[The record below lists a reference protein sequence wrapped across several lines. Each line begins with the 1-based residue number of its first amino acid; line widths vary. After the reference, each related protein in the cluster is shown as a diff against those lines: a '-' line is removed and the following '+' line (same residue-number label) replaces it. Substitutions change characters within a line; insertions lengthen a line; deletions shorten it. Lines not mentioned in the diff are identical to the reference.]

1 MRISGRSWRS
11 LIKIGIVAAVS
22 VLLFTIIM
30 NAAVNPVAGE
40 TETYTADFTDV
51 SGLRPNGDVRVRG
64 VQVGKVE
71 NIDIVQED
79 DRTIARV
86 RFTSTVDHPV
96 TTATTLA
103 VKYQNLTGVRYVDMV
118 SPDGGAPTD
127 TVPLDRT
134 TPSFDLTTLFNGLQ
148 PVLATMNTDEINEI
162 SQNALTLL
170 QGDGGGL
177 APMLD
182 SLQKLG
188 DYATDRQQVISTL
201 VANLAR
207 ISDSLG
213 GKSDAIIDILH
224 SLEVPVDAAI
234 AVLDEF
240 VGTSVLGPQ
249 FLGPIASILRT
260 LGLEKGQ
267 DFNKMISDAFGTV
280 GSFSQA
286 LQVLPGTLSIL
297 DSPRV
302 GIGGASNMQ
311 CSNGPADL
319 PADVTLLLNGSGV
332 TVCRL

>member
-1 MRISGRSWRS
+1 MRISRRS
-11 LIKIGIVAAVS
+11 LRSLAKISVVAAVS
-22 VLLFTIIM
+22 VLLFGIIM
-30 NAAVNPVAGE
+30 NAVVNPVAGE
-40 TETYTADFTDV
+40 TKTYTADFTDV

-64 VQVGKVE
+64 VQVGKVQE
-71 NIDIVQED
+71 IDIVQQD
-79 DRTIARV
+79 GQTIARV
-86 RFTSTVDHPV
+86 RFTTTMEQPV
-96 TTATTLA
+96 TTATKLA
-103 VKYQNLTGVRYVDMV
+103 VKYQNLTGVRYVDME

-127 TVPLDRT
+127 TVPLART

-148 PVLATMNTDEINEI
+148 PVLATMNTNEINEI

-170 QGDGGGL
+170 QGDGDGL

-188 DYATDRQQVISTL
+188 DFATDRQQVISTL

-207 ISDSLG
+207 ISDSFG
-213 GKSDAIIDILH
+213 GKSDAIIDILR

-249 FLGPIASILRT
+249 FLGPVASILRT

-280 GSFSQA
+280 GSFGQA

-297 DSPRV
+297 DSPRI
-302 GIGGASNMQ
+302 GIGGASDMQ
-311 CSNGPADL
+311 CTHGPADL
-319 PADVTLLLNGSGV
+319 PADVTVLLNGSGV